1 LIGRWASIVN
11 ANALDEPAT
20 KRMIQKRDNAR
31 ALQSRIPDFHGQVL
45 AVNRVER
52 LLRKVTGALD
62 KAGVPYAVIGGNAV
76 AAWVATVDEGAVRAT
91 KDVDVLLRR
100 ADLDSATKALAD
112 VSLDLHEVL
121 GVPMFLPR
129 RNPNPKTGAHVI
141 FAGEKVRERD
151 AHPFPDVTASQRSRA
166 GFLVLDL
173 PMLVRMKLVSFRL
186 IDKVHIKDLISVGLI
201 DEAAVRSLP
210 DDLLPRL
217 EQIRTTE

>member
-1 LIGRWASIVN
+1 
-11 ANALDEPAT
+11 
-20 KRMIQKRDNAR
+20 MIRR
-31 ALQSRIPDFHGQVL
+31 LVPDFHRQVL

-52 LLRKVTGALD
+52 LLLKLTGTLD
-62 KAGVPYAVIGGNAV
+62 KAGVPYAIIGGNAV

-100 ADLDSATKALAD
+100 ADLDFAAKALAG

-121 GVPMFLPR
+121 GVSMFLPR
-129 RNPNPKTGAHVI
+129 RNPNPKTGVHVI

-173 PMLVRMKLVSFRL
+173 PMLVRMKLVAFRRV
-186 IDKVHIKDLISVGLI
+186 DQVHIEDLIAVGLI
-201 DEAAVRSLP
+201 DDAVVRSLP

-217 EQIRTTE
+217 EEIRTTE